1 MLIWSTY
8 GLWHFVVHHGL
19 PCISHRHII
28 EVNLLVVLH
37 AHINVVHH
45 LGEDHR
51 ITAVI
56 LHNDVKH
63 DLVTKVV
70 ALLVEQHVPG
80 AVVLVG
86 LGSLGLDLQLEEL
99 VRPDIVLHRHVTRV
113 ELLVTRDHHEFCAL
127 GDLALTC
134 VLEGPNVLN
143 IITLLEHHVL
153 LERHVVELGLE
164 VRFGLD

>member
-19 PCISHRHII
+19 PCISHRHVI

-37 AHINVVHH
+37 AHVNVVHH
-45 LGEDHR
+45 LGEDHS
-51 ITAVI
+51 IAAVV
-56 LHNDVKH
+56 LHDDVKH

-70 ALLVEQHVPG
+70 ALLVEQHVPS

-86 LGSLGLDLQLEEL
+86 LRCLGLDLQLEEL
-99 VRPDIVLHRHVTRV
+99 VRPDIVLHRHVARV
-113 ELLVTRDHHEFCAL
+113 ELLVTRDHHEFGAL
-127 GDLALTC
+127 GNLALAG

-143 IITLLEHHVL
+143 VVTLLEHHVL

-164 VRFGLD
+164 LRFGLD

>member
-1 MLIWSTY
+1 M
-8 GLWHFVVHHGL
+8 VHHGF
-19 PCISHRHII
+19 PGISHRYVI

-45 LGEDHR
+45 LSEDHR
-51 ITAVI
+51 ITAVV
-56 LHNDVKH
+56 LHDDVKH

-70 ALLVEQHVPG
+70 ALLVEQHVSG

-99 VRPDIVLHRHVTRV
+99 VGPDLVLHRHVAHV
-113 ELLVTRDHHEFCAL
+113 ELLITRDHHKFGAL
-127 GDLALTC
+127 GDLALAS

-143 IITLLEHHVL
+143 VVTLLEHHVL

-164 VRFGLD
+164 LGFGLD